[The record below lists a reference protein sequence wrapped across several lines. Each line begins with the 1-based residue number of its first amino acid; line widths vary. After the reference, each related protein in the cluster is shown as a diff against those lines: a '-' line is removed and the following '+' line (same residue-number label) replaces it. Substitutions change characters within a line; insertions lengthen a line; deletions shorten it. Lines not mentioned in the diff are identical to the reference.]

1 LLKRKIGDKKGA
13 NQNPATLF
21 AIITLVVVLYIII
34 VPPDFRKELLTDDY
48 TSNNGENTPDG
59 YDEVFL
65 EKNPGYWSYNSFDS
79 MDYDLLS
86 FNLLERTNAQN
97 MASSKNL
104 YSKKTAFSNKIANFE
119 FNIDDLKNTD
129 NVFVNFKISD
139 SRGKTHLKVNDQI
152 VKEISGNLKE
162 DFSKIDKNVLL
173 QGKNKISFE
182 SFDVGFNFWD
192 YNSLDVSELT
202 IFADITDESGLTNSQ
217 SFWLTQDEKIN
228 LKNANLRYYVDCEQN
243 SVGPVTISL
252 NSNRIFSGIPD
263 CKILNMISNLDPSLL
278 KEGENKIDFE
288 ATYGKFIFDTLLL
301 KANFKENI
309 YPTYFFTINDEDYN
323 ILQTGLVE
331 INLTFTFV
339 NDDDYKEVEARLNG
353 HKIGVNT
360 RDRVYSVTINPM
372 DIKNGNNVLEIVPKE
387 SMTIVKVELR
397 GLFE

>member
-1 LLKRKIGDKKGA
+1 MLKRKIGDKKGA